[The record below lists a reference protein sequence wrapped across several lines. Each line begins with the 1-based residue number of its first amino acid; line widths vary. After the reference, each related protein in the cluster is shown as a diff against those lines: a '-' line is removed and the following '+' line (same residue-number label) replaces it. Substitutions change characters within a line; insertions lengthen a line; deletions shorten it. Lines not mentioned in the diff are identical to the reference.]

1 MLRLK
6 HQKTNPHSGESG
18 YTLLEGL
25 MAVIVVSVMLLAIG
39 PVIAFSIGTR
49 VQARRVELATQAA
62 KSYIDTVKADQ
73 SVYVYYSDLD
83 PVELAKKTEV
93 EKRIDTIPT
102 ITTGSINDQPAPNGD
117 ALNCHEQWYCTTPAG
132 LYCVSFDG
140 EKGCT
145 NESLTDMIVQSVRTG
160 GKANQSYQ
168 LGVRVYR
175 ARSFSGLKLQKT
187 KSDSLTTNALGNP
200 SLPLIQMQ
208 TEISN
213 GATFTDIRDR
223 LKK

>member
-1 MLRLK
+1 
-6 HQKTNPHSGESG
+6 
-18 YTLLEGL
+18 
-25 MAVIVVSVMLLAIG
+25 
-39 PVIAFSIGTR
+39 
-49 VQARRVELATQAA
+49 
-62 KSYIDTVKADQ
+62 
-73 SVYVYYSDLD
+73 
-83 PVELAKKTEV
+83 
-93 EKRIDTIPT
+93 
-102 ITTGSINDQPAPNGD
+102 
-117 ALNCHEQWYCTTPAG
+117 
-132 LYCVSFDG
+132 
-140 EKGCT
+140 
-145 NESLTDMIVQSVRTG
+145 MIVQSVRTG

>member
-6 HQKTNPHSGESG
+6 HQKTNSQNGESG
-18 YTLLEGL
+18 YTILEGL
-25 MAVIVVSVMLLAIG
+25 MAVVVVAVLVSAIG
-39 PVIAFSIGTR
+39 PVIAFSVGTR
-49 VQARRVELATQAA
+49 VQAKRIELATQAA
-62 KSYIDTVKADQ
+62 KTYINTVKADQ
-73 SVYVYYSDLD
+73 SLYNSTL
-83 PVELAKKTEV
+83 ELAKKTAV

-102 ITTGSINDQPAPNGD
+102 IATGINTQPAPNGN
-117 ALNCHEQWYCTTPAG
+117 ALDCPEQGYCTTPAG

-140 EKGCT
+140 KPGCDNT
-145 NESLTDMIVQSVRTG
+145 SLTDMIVQSVRTG
-160 GKANQSYQ
+160 GNANQSYQ

-175 ARSFSGLKLQKT
+175 ARSFSGLQLQTT

-213 GATFTDIRDR
+213 GATFTDIQDR
-223 LKK
+223 LK